1 MGPRRAG
8 RRFAPDRLRLTV
20 FGLVMVLAWLGMGY
34 RLVQVQ
40 VVEAAEL
47 RELGLDQR
55 LVERELAPE
64 RGRIYDRNGD
74 LLAMAV
80 ESETIFAVPAQVTEP
95 VYIAQQV
102 GGLVGADPEAL
113 LAQLESDK
121 DFVYLRRQVDHEL
134 AEQIR
139 RLELPGVFFEPETT
153 RSYPAGPVAAH
164 VVGFVDI
171 DGNGLEGLELYYD
184 DLLRGTPGRQIFEKS
199 LDGTPIPQGRRE
211 EVPAVPGAD
220 LVTTIDLPLQYATQ
234 DACVAAL
241 ERTAA
246 KGCWAVVLEVE
257 TGNVLAMAGAPV
269 FDPETRQTAD
279 GGAFSNAVVREPYEP
294 GSIQKLVTLSA
305 ALEEGVVD
313 VDTVFG
319 AVADEIELR
328 PGACKSDTDEVY
340 GCYADFD
347 EHETRDM
354 TVRDIFTASSNV
366 GIIRIA
372 QRLPEGMLAEYIE
385 RFGLTERTGID
396 YTGESRGLLN
406 LPAGCTTCPLSA
418 AIGYS
423 LATSPIQM
431 ASAFAAVGNDGTW
444 TQPQL
449 VSAIIDVDG
458 NEVEQ
463 NQQTVEVVSPET
475 ARIMRELLAGVVE
488 SGTGGDAAV
497 PGYRVGG
504 KTGTA
509 DKLGEDGTYL
519 DVTRASFVGLAP
531 IDDPKLVVA
540 VMIDEPAWEYRT
552 GGKAAAPV
560 FAEIMKQ
567 ALHRLGV
574 TPDGLDD

>member
-1 MGPRRAG
+1 
-8 RRFAPDRLRLTV
+8 
-20 FGLVMVLAWLGMGY
+20 MVLAWLGMGY

-269 FDPETRQTAD
+269 FDTETRQTAD

>member
-1 MGPRRAG
+1 M
-8 RRFAPDRLRLTV
+8 L
-20 FGLVMVLAWLGMGY
+20 LAWVGMGY

-40 VVEAAEL
+40 VVQAEEL
-47 RELGLDQR
+47 RERGLDQR
-55 LVERELAPE
+55 LVERDLAPE

-80 ESETIFAVPAQVTEP
+80 ESETIYAVPDQVTEP
-95 VYIAQQV
+95 VFIAQQV

-113 LAQLESDK
+113 LEQLQSDK
-121 DFVYLRRQVDHEL
+121 DFVFLRRQVDHEL

-139 RLELPGVFFEPETT
+139 RLELPGVFFQPETT

-184 DLLRGTPGRQIFEKS
+184 DLLRGTPGRLIFERS
-199 LDGTPIPQGRRE
+199 LSGTPIPQGRRE

-220 LVTTIDLPLQYATQ
+220 LVTTVDLPLQYSTQ
-234 DACVAAL
+234 DACTDAL
-241 ERTAA
+241 ERTGA

-257 TGNVLAMAGAPV
+257 TGNVLAMAGSPA
-269 FDPETRQTAD
+269 FDPLTRQTTA
-279 GGAFSNAVVREPYEP
+279 GGSFSNAVVREPYEP

-305 ALEEGVVD
+305 ALEEGLVD

-340 GCYADFD
+340 GCYTDFE
-347 EHETRDM
+347 EHETKDM
-354 TVRDIFTASSNV
+354 TVGQIFTASSNV

-372 QRLPEGMLAEYIE
+372 QRFPDGQLADYIG
-385 RFGLTERTGID
+385 RFGLTSPTGID
-396 YTGESRGLLN
+396 YTGESGGLLN
-406 LPAGCTTCPLSA
+406 MPAGCTTCPLSA

-423 LATSPIQM
+423 LATTPIQM

-444 TQPQL
+444 TEPRL
-449 VSAIIDVDG
+449 VSSIIDVDG
-458 NEVEQ
+458 NETQAEQ
-463 NQQTVEVVSPET
+463 RKVEVVSPET

-488 SGTGGDAAV
+488 SGTGGNAAV

-509 DKLGEDGTYL
+509 NKLGEDATYTEA
-519 DVTRASFVGLAP
+519 TRASFVGLAP

-540 VMIDEPAWEYRT
+540 VMLDEPVWEFRT
-552 GGKAAAPV
+552 GGQAAAPV
-560 FAEIMKQ
+560 FAEIMTQ

-574 TPDGLDD
+574 TPDGIDE

>member
-1 MGPRRAG
+1 
-8 RRFAPDRLRLTV
+8 
-20 FGLVMVLAWLGMGY
+20 MVLAWLGMGY

-531 IDDPKLVVA
+531 IDDPKLVLA

-552 GGKAAAPV
+552 GGQAAAPV